1 MSTEVTKPTFA
12 QPQALANAELALVA
26 GDLSQLNPDQRLSHY
41 INTCNSLGLN
51 YHTQPF
57 EYINFQ
63 GKLKLYARKECAEQ
77 LRAVRGISVV
87 GEPTTN
93 IVGDVLTVTVRM
105 RDRDGRED
113 ADMGALSIKGMND
126 VDKAVAFMKCMTK
139 AKRRTTFSL
148 VGLGWLDNE
157 DSGDRPQ
164 IDITQSSEP
173 QLPPKPLF
181 EQVKEA
187 ILGCKTKEEMVE
199 FKMEYLKVKGQL
211 SAVEQAEIS
220 RLGQEWKPAEVLM
233 LPAAA
238 VEVKT
243 EPVSTEPVKTVE
255 TPLRTLGP
263 VADAPSEVK
272 PEDPTIT
279 ETRLSNAINDSHTM
293 EAYSVARDEL
303 KSILAA
309 PHRLPEDAVNRLK
322 KTAATK
328 KAELEKKLAS

>member
-26 GDLSQLNPDQRLSHY
+26 GDLSQLNPDQRLAHY
-41 INTCNSLGLN
+41 INVCQSLGLN
-51 YHTQPF
+51 YHTQPL
-57 EYINFQ
+57 EYLAMKG
-63 GKLKLYARKECAEQ
+63 GKLKLYPKAEGAAQ
-77 LRAVRGISVV
+77 LREIHGISFV
-87 GEPTTN
+87 GDPQIS
-93 IVGDVLTVTVRM
+93 IVGDIVTVIVKT
-105 RDRDGRED
+105 RDNKGRED
-113 ADMGALSIKGMND
+113 VDIGAVSIKGLSGEDLANASM
-126 VDKAVAFMKCMTK
+126 KAITK
-139 AKRRTTFSL
+139 AKRRVTLSAC
-148 VGLGWLDNE
+148 GLGWFDD
-157 DSGDRPQ
+157 DSSNRPTL
-164 IDITQSSEP
+164 DITQSSEP

-233 LPAAA
+233 LPAAT
-238 VEVKT
+238 VEVKN

-263 VADAPSEVK
+263 IADAPSEPK

-279 ETRLSNAINDSHTM
+279 ETRLCNAINDSHTM
-293 EAYSVARDEL
+293 ETYSVARDEL
-303 KSILAA
+303 KALLTSL
-309 PHRLPEDAVNRLK
+309 HQLPLDAINRLK